1 MTARA
6 EGTFTV
12 TSWEEDTYQ
21 ELDGKAKLTKASVGY
36 RLTGDI
42 DADATWTALMYYR
55 DDGTAEYTGLQQVTG
70 QIAGR
75 AGTCVMVADGSFAD
89 GAARGTWRVIP
100 GSGTGALAGLR
111 GSGTSVATSEPP
123 GTFTLD
129 YDLG

>member
-12 TSWEEDTYQ
+12 ASWAEDTYQ
-21 ELDGKAKLTKASVGY
+21 ELDGKGKLTRATVSY
-36 RLTGDI
+36 RLSGDI
-42 DADATWTALMYYR
+42 EGDATWAALMFYR
-55 DDGTAEYTGLQQVTG
+55 EDGTAEYTGLQHVTG

-75 AGTCVMVADGSFAD
+75 AGTCVMVADGSYA
-89 GAARGTWRVIP
+89 GGEARGTWRVIP

-129 YDLG
+129 YELG

>member
-1 MTARA
+1 MAARA

-12 TSWEEDTYQ
+12 TSWAEDTCQ
-21 ELDGKAKLTKASVGY
+21 ELDGKAKLTRATVGY
-36 RLTGDI
+36 RLSGDI
-42 DADATWTALMYYR
+42 EGDATWAALMFYR
-55 DDGTAEYTGLQQVTG
+55 EDGTAEYTGLQYVTG

-75 AGTCVMVADGSFAD
+75 AGTCVMVAEGGYAD

-129 YDLG
+129 YELG

>member
-12 TSWEEDTYQ
+12 TSWAEDTYQ
-21 ELDGKAKLTKASVGY
+21 ELAGKAKLTKATVGY
-36 RLTGDI
+36 RLSGDI
-42 DADATWTALMYYR
+42 EGDATWAAVMFYR
-55 DDGTAEYTGLQQVTG
+55 DDGTAEFTGLQHLTG

-75 AGTCVMVADGSFAD
+75 AGSCVMVSDGTFSD
-89 GAARGTWRVIP
+89 GEARGTWRVIE

-111 GSGTSVATSEPP
+111 GSGTSVVTSEPP

-129 YDLG
+129 YELG

>member
-6 EGTFTV
+6 EGTFIV

-21 ELDGKAKLTKASVGY
+21 ELDGKAKLTRANVTY
-36 RLTGDI
+36 RLSGDI
-42 DADATWTALMYYR
+42 EGDATWAALMYYR
-55 DDGTAEYTGLQQVTG
+55 DDGTAEYTGLQHVTG
-70 QIAGR
+70 RIGGR
-75 AGTCVMVADGSFAD
+75 EGTCVMVADGGFAD

-129 YDLG
+129 YELG

>member
-1 MTARA
+1 MAARA

-12 TSWEEDTYQ
+12 TSWEEETYQ

-42 DADATWTALMYYR
+42 EGDATWNALMYYR
-55 DDGTAEYTGLQQVTG
+55 DDGTAEFTGLQYLTG
-70 QIAGR
+70 QIGGR
-75 AGTCVMVADGSFAD
+75 TGTCVMVADGGYAD

-100 GSGTGALAGLR
+100 GSGTGALAGLS
-111 GSGTSVATSEPP
+111 GSGTSLATSEPP

-129 YDLG
+129 YELG

>member
-12 TSWEEDTYQ
+12 TSWAEDTYQ
-21 ELDGKAKLTKASVGY
+21 ELEGKGKLTRAQVGY
-36 RLTGDI
+36 RLSGDI
-42 DADATWTALMYYR
+42 EGDAAWAAVMFYR
-55 DDGTAEYTGLQQVTG
+55 DDGTAEYTGLQHVTG

-75 AGTCVMVADGSFAD
+75 AGTCVMVADGTYAD
-89 GAARGTWRVIP
+89 ATARGTWRVIP

-111 GSGTSVATSEPP
+111 GSGTSVAVSGPG

-129 YDLG
+129 YELD

>member
-1 MTARA
+1 MAARA

-12 TSWEEDTYQ
+12 TSWDEETYQ

-42 DADATWTALMYYR
+42 EGDATWNALMYYR
-55 DDGTAEYTGLQQVTG
+55 DDGTAEFTGLQRLTG

-75 AGTCVMVADGSFAD
+75 PGACVMVADGSYAD

-100 GSGTGALAGLR
+100 GSGTGALAGLT

-129 YDLG
+129 YELG

>member
-21 ELDGKAKLTKASVGY
+21 ELDGKAKLTRATVSY

-42 DADATWTALMYYR
+42 DADATWAAVMFYR
-55 DDGTAEYTGLQQVTG
+55 EDGTAEYTGLQHVTG
-70 QIAGR
+70 QIAGQQ
-75 AGTCVMVADGSFAD
+75 GTCVMVADGSYS
-89 GAARGTWRVIP
+89 GGEARGTWRVIP

-129 YDLG
+129 YELG

>member
-1 MTARA
+1 MAARA

-12 TSWEEDTYQ
+12 TSWAEDTYQ
-21 ELDGKAKLTKASVGY
+21 ELEGKGKLTKAAVGY
-36 RLTGDI
+36 RLSGGI
-42 DADATWTALMYYR
+42 EGDATWDAVMCYR
-55 DDGTAEYTGLQQVTG
+55 DDGTAEYTGLQHLTG

-75 AGTCVMVADGSFAD
+75 AGTCVMVADGTYSA
-89 GAARGTWRVIP
+89 GVARGTWRVIE

-129 YDLG
+129 YELG

>member
-12 TSWEEDTYQ
+12 TSWAEDTYQ
-21 ELDGKAKLTKASVGY
+21 ELEGKAKLTKATVGY

-42 DADATWTALMYYR
+42 EGDAMWAAVMFYR
-55 DDGTAEYTGLQQVTG
+55 DDGTAEFTGLQHLTG

-75 AGTCVMVADGSFAD
+75 AGSCVMVSDGTYSD
-89 GAARGTWRVIP
+89 GEARGTWRVIE

-111 GSGTSVATSEPP
+111 GTGTSVATSEPP

-129 YDLG
+129 YELG

>member
-12 TSWEEDTYQ
+12 TSWAEDTYQ
-21 ELDGKAKLTKASVGY
+21 ELDGKAKLTRATVGY
-36 RLTGDI
+36 RLSGDI
-42 DADATWTALMYYR
+42 DGDATWAALMCYR
-55 DDGTAEYTGLQQVTG
+55 EDGTAEYTGLQYVTG

-75 AGTCVMVADGSFAD
+75 AGTCVMVADGSYAD
-89 GAARGTWRVIP
+89 GEARGTWRVIP

-129 YDLG
+129 YELA